1 MATPLSDEIR
11 ALITFANETT
21 EAGDTK
27 LGDCVKTL
35 CEGYNGGKNLPSSP
49 LVVPSG
55 AISSRLAA
63 LLAYANETT
72 GAGDTTMG
80 DAIRTLCDGYG
91 QGGELIF
98 YEKLI
103 GDGTAYINTG
113 APYVE
118 GYTYAARLCI
128 PQTTNSWV
136 MGAWTSNKGLTVT
149 RNGNY
154 VRLRLNTADTTA
166 VSIGSDVVGYHD
178 IDFVFTTQSN
188 ISYTLDNTTINTGRN
203 VSNGGS
209 NVFLF
214 GYSSGAAVGT
224 YARNPSS
231 FQSYTVKDESL
242 NEVMHLVPCT
252 YNGEAGMWDL
262 VSQTF
267 FGNAASSGQFT
278 VEGEIGLVEFY
289 DYLQGDGKSYIVTD
303 YTYSDANDVKSF
315 AANFK
320 ATNRYSS
327 QTYYLFGAGRRNTS
341 STNKTYASVSNG
353 RMVVRLNANS
363 STTIYSEYLAMN
375 TDYRVEVSRDSLI
388 GNLYADNDKDGI
400 YEATI
405 ASTAIAAPSTM
416 TLEDKMMYIMTA
428 NDGGTLRNIAGT
440 WLYVGEIV
448 IDSESRGKLTY
459 RPCTLNGVAGMLE
472 THDMTFYPAGGSVTA
487 VNRK

>member
-11 ALITFANETT
+11 ALIAYANETT

-49 LVVPSG
+49 LVVPQG

-80 DAIRTLCDGYG
+80 DAIRTLCEGYG
-91 QGGELIF
+91 GGELVF

-103 GDGTAYINTG
+103 GDGVAYINTG

-136 MGAWTSNKGLTVT
+136 MGAWTGNKGVTVT

-154 VRLRLNTADTTA
+154 VRLRLNTADTNA

-188 ISYTLDNTTINTGRN
+188 ISYTLDNTTVNTGRMA
-203 VSNGGS
+203 SNGGS

-231 FQSYTVKDESL
+231 FQSYTVKNESL

-278 VEGEIGLVEFY
+278 VEGEIVFY
-289 DYLQGDGKSYIVTD
+289 DRLKNDGTAYIDTGVVANGVLSSMVSFRWMGSGNSPDTVILGARKDSGNTRYFLSALYSVTLAFGAGAYTQITEKIGESMSSHYLVSQFTTISSGNSKSYFTVQESGYNSVVNT
-303 YTYSDANDVKSF
+303 
-315 AANFK
+315 
-320 ATNRYSS
+320 SS
-327 QTYYLFGAGRRNTS
+327 QTVTDTNKSLYLFRNNYSTPS
-341 STNKTYASVSNG
+341 SCNRYMS
-353 RMVVRLNANS
+353 
-363 STTIYSEYLAMN
+363 IH
-375 TDYRVEVSRDSLI
+375 EVKIWD
-388 GNLYADNDKDGI
+388 DD
-400 YEATI
+400 
-405 ASTAIAAPSTM
+405 TM
-416 TLEDKMMYIMTA
+416 TNLI
-428 NDGGTLRNIAGT
+428 LH
-440 WLYVGEIV
+440 LV
-448 IDSESRGKLTY
+448 
-459 RPCTLNGVAGMLE
+459 PCTLGGVAGMWDKVSWKFFGNSN
-472 THDMTFYPAGGSVTA
+472 TSGAFTA
-487 VNRK
+487 ENDS

>member
-49 LVVPSG
+49 LVLPQG
-55 AISSRLAA
+55 AISSRLAS

-80 DAIRTLCDGYG
+80 DAIRTLCEGYG
-91 QGGELIF
+91 GGELIF

-103 GDGTAYINTG
+103 GDGKAYINTG

-136 MGAWTSNKGLTVT
+136 MGAWTGNKGVTVT
-149 RNGNY
+149 RNGIY
-154 VRLRLNTADTTA
+154 VRLRLNTADTNA

-188 ISYTLDNTTINTGRN
+188 ISYTLDNTTINTGRMT
-203 VSNGGS
+203 SNGGS

-214 GYSSGAAVGT
+214 GYSSGSAVGT

-231 FQSYTVKDESL
+231 FQSYTVKNESL

-278 VEGEIGLVEFY
+278 VEGEIVYY
-289 DYLQGDGKSYIVTD
+289 DRLIGDGTAYID
-303 YTYSDANDVKSF
+303 LG
-315 AANFK
+315 
-320 ATNRYSS
+320 
-327 QTYYLFGAGRRNTS
+327 QP
-341 STNKTYASVSNG
+341 
-353 RMVVRLNANS
+353 
-363 STTIYSEYLAMN
+363 I
-375 TDYRVEVSRDSLI
+375 
-388 GNLYADNDKDGI
+388 
-400 YEATI
+400 
-405 ASTAIAAPSTM
+405 
-416 TLEDKMMYIMTA
+416 TA
-428 NDGGTLRNIAGT
+428 NDRFDFGFKHNVANTNSMFGVKSSSSSRFDVNGRNGTNYKNLQLQYRSNTNRSIALANNLGQYSEGYIDLAT
-440 WLYVGEIV
+440 LSAEFDGVASTFPDATATFPTSNLHLFTARTTIFNGYFSHFKWSRSGETV
-448 IDSESRGKLTY
+448 MDLK
-459 RPCTLNGVAGMLE
+459 PCTYNGEAGMW
-472 THDMTFYPAGGSVTA
+472 DMVGWKFYGNSNTSGAFTA
-487 VNRK
+487 ENDN